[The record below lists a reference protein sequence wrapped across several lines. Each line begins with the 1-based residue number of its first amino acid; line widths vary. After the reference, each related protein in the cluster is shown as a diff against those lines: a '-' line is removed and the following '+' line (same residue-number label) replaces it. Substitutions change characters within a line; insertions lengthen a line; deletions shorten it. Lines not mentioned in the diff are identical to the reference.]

1 MTREE
6 KLKLIKEG
14 LDNLAY
20 RGLDYIRERSLED
33 ICSGM
38 NIEVKPASFYVFE
51 RLGDYIG
58 DSQNDNLADIVDVND
73 IPEYNLDD
81 ILNVMKEE
89 FLIEYEEELEEE

>member
-1 MTREE
+1 MTKEE

-20 RGLDYIRERSLED
+20 MGLNRIRERSLKD

-38 NIEVKPASFYVFE
+38 DIELKPASFFVYE

-58 DSQNDNLADIVDVND
+58 DSQNDNLADIIDVND

-89 FLIEYEEELEEE
+89 FLIDCEEELEEE